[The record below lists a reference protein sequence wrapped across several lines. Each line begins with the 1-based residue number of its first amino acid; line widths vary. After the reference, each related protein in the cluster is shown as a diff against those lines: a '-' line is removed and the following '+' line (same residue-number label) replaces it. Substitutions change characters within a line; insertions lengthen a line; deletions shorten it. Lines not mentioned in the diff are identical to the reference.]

1 MRTIHLILLISAI
14 VICGSNLSI
23 AQEIASEKNIF
34 VLPNTLTETKIL
46 IRNDFN
52 ERKTFEI
59 KCFSKLNVTCPKNI
73 EIGARSFN
81 KLNITVYSKEI
92 GTYDLKIMIENKTNE
107 LKIKVTNLQT
117 YLKTAINYYENLNEV
132 LNYENYEI
140 KGIEKLNETKE
151 LFGLGLYSEAARK
164 LDEFVNSFSIVK
176 KEKSLSEKT
185 RKRKIFNLLLIAF
198 LLVFIVFLFSLFKN
212 YHKRVRFRSTL
223 LKDLERIKSEIGKT
237 GVKIEMLKIPKNL
250 PEDKRKLVE
259 KYLKEKKYELAKLL
273 LR

>member
-1 MRTIHLILLISAI
+1 MRTIYLILLILAI
-14 VICGSNLSI
+14 VIFGSNLSI
-23 AQEIASEKNIF
+23 AQEIASEKNII

-52 ERKTFEI
+52 ERKTFGI
-59 KCFSKLNVTCPKNI
+59 KCISKLNVTCPENI

-81 KLNITVYSKEI
+81 KLNITIYSGEI
-92 GTYDLKIMIENKTNE
+92 GTYDLKILIENKTNE
-107 LKIKVTNLQT
+107 LKIRVTNLPI
-117 YLKTAINYYENLNEV
+117 YLKMVISYYENLNEV
-132 LNYENYEI
+132 LNCENYKI

-151 LFGLGLYSEAARK
+151 LFELGLYSEAARK

-176 KEKSLSEKT
+176 KEKPISEKT
-185 RKRKIFNLLLIAF
+185 RKGKLSNLLIAF
-198 LLVFIVFLFSLFKN
+198 LLVLIVFLFSFFKI
-212 YHKRVRFRSTL
+212 YHKRIRFRLGL
-223 LKDLERIKSEIGKT
+223 LKDLERIKNEIDKT
-237 GVKIEMLKIPKNL
+237 EVKIETLKIPKDL